1 MFTKKVKPAGNP
13 AGSAEQPPRGRGR
26 PPGPTLQGLG
36 TRHKLYGTAIDLIG
50 TKGYDQTTMR
60 DVADAAGVSVGL
72 LYRYFPNKR
81 AVVLALYDELS
92 LEQQS
97 RCADMAKGLW
107 RDRFL
112 AALDASLAVLKPHRR
127 TLSALIPVMVSAE
140 PDGLFGS
147 ATTFSR
153 RRVQQIFQDAVVGA
167 KDAPRGELAAALGRL
182 LYLVHLAV
190 ILWWLLDKSPNQRAT
205 AALVALIKQILPM
218 AALTMKIRRVG
229 DFIMAG
235 DKLFDQALL
244 QDGGPEASPSE
255 A

>member
-1 MFTKKVKPAGNP
+1 
-13 AGSAEQPPRGRGR
+13 
-26 PPGPTLQGLG
+26 
-36 TRHKLYGTAIDLIG
+36 
-50 TKGYDQTTMR
+50 MR

-92 LEQQS
+92 LEQQA
-97 RCADMAKGLW
+97 RVTGLPKGNW
-107 RDRFL
+107 RDRFVFT
-112 AALDASLAVLKPHRR
+112 LDASLGVLKPHRR

-147 ATTFSR
+147 ATAFSR

-167 KDAPRGELAAALGRL
+167 RDAPRGDLSAALGRL

-205 AALVALIKQILPM
+205 GALVNLIRQILPM
-218 AALTMKIRRVG
+218 AALTVKIRRVG

-235 DKLFDQALL
+235 DRLFDQALL
-244 QDGGPEASPSE
+244 QETSSDAMPSD